1 MKTKVMYLATKITV
15 AVILVAILA
24 AKAIAGEAPKLKL
37 VPHST
42 DRAIVVIDN
51 DESSPSELV
60 IEDLNG
66 NILYYKEGRINEK
79 MYTKLFD
86 FRNLE
91 DGTYKITASNSY
103 GKKELRFRVDG
114 DAVEVEKEEFTAN
127 QAYMQVDG
135 DVLKLSF
142 LNRSLNEVNLTISN
156 EDGEIYNKSLGSD
169 FSITTGF
176 NLEKL
181 NYGDYAAVLTDGK
194 NTYSYNFER

>member
-1 MKTKVMYLATKITV
+1 MKTKVMYLATKVTV

-42 DRAIVVIDN
+42 DRAVVVIDN
-51 DESSPSELV
+51 EQDSPSELV
-60 IEDLNG
+60 IEDLIG

-91 DGTYKITASNSY
+91 NGTYKITASNNY
-103 GKKELRFRVDG
+103 GKKELTFKVDG
-114 DAVEVEKEEFTAN
+114 DEIVVEKDHFTTAHPYVEVK
-127 QAYMQVDG
+127 D

-142 LNRSLNEVNLTISN
+142 LNHSLNEVYLSITDDS
-156 EDGEIYNKSLGSD
+156 GTVYSKSLGND

-176 NLEKL
+176 SLAKL
-181 NYGDYAAVLTDGK
+181 DYGDYSAIITDGK
-194 NTYSYNFER
+194 NTYSYNFEK